1 MTAHQRIVRVR
12 RNYNKWVANQTL
24 EDYAL
29 RFTAKSARK
38 WSSLRVANT
47 AIGAISFLALEAI
60 GGAITVNYG
69 VANAV
74 SAILV
79 VGGLIFLTGLPIA
92 YYAATYGVDIDLLTR
107 GAGFG
112 YIGSTVTS
120 LIYASFTFLF
130 FAIEAAIMSLALE
143 LWFGLPLFL
152 GYVVS
157 SVVVIPLV
165 THGITFISRLQLWTQ
180 PIWIILHVLP
190 FAAIAIFDAS
200 SFEGWAHYGGR
211 AGEDGLSPD
220 LVLFGAASTV
230 VFSLIAQIGEQVDFL
245 RFLPAEPRPA
255 VPGRDGWRRSMA
267 WWTAYLAAGPGWI
280 IPGLLK
286 LLAGSFLTYL
296 AVRHLVP
303 VDKAAEP
310 TQMYL
315 VAFGNVSS
323 SPQVALA
330 FTCTFVIISQVK
342 INVTNAYAG
351 SIAWS
356 NFFSRLT
363 HSHPG
368 RVVWLVFN
376 VAIALL
382 LMELGVFKA
391 LEHILGLYSLVAV
404 AWVGA
409 LVADLVVNKPLGLSP
424 PFIEF
429 KRAHL
434 YDVNPVGVGAMILA
448 TITGAVAYAGVFGTV
463 MQALASFVALGV
475 AFVTAPAI
483 AAATRGKFY
492 LARTPRKLLD
502 GQSMVR
508 CCICEHPFEAEDMA
522 QCPAYSGPI
531 CSLCCSLE
539 TRCRDAC
546 KPDARISRQIG
557 AVVDRT
563 LPAWAVKLL
572 NNDVSQ
578 YVGVLSLFAFIIGSV
593 LTFVYFQVSFESDL
607 QRQILR
613 STLWTVFFILG
624 IIAGIAAWLFVLVHE
639 SRRVAEEE
647 SRRQTELLMQEIDA
661 HKRTDVKLQQAKEK
675 AEAASKAKSR
685 YVVGLSHELRT
696 PLNAVAGY
704 AQILERD
711 PEIPVRRLDAI
722 RIVRRNAE
730 YLSGLIDGLLDI
742 SKIEAG
748 RFHLNRNEVR
758 LREFL
763 QQLVDMFRLQAS
775 AKGIEF
781 KFSASAKLPPSVYTD
796 ENRLRQILINLLSN
810 AIKFTDAGHVT
821 MRVDYRNQV
830 ARFEVEDT
838 GIGIHP
844 DDLNRIF
851 QPFERAQRGP
861 VNARTGTGLGL
872 TITRMLAETMG
883 GEITVKSEIGRGS
896 RFQVKLMLAEVAR
909 PRNAPPLEHRVCGY
923 DGPRQ
928 TVLVVDDDAVH
939 RDLVRE
945 LLEPLGFTVMA
956 AASGAACLALVAERP
971 PNLILLDIS
980 MPDMDGWAVA
990 RELRRMPR
998 ERPAIIMLS
1007 AIAMEEE
1014 RAAEPDRFF
1023 DDYMIKPIDLR
1034 QMLEKFHTLLDIEWT
1049 ARDEIAKEPSAP
1061 APPAPAKSATK
1072 SLAPDAIDALIRLG
1086 QIGHFRGISAALDE
1100 IEAASPECAA
1110 AVAELRTIANSFN
1123 LTRFLT
1129 VLDAQRRT

>member
-69 VANAV
+69 FANAA

-143 LWFGLPLFL
+143 LWFGLPLFI

-180 PIWIILHVLP
+180 PIWVILHLLP
-190 FAAIAIFDAS
+190 FAAIAIYDAG
-200 SFEGWAHYGGR
+200 SFKEWTHYGGR
-211 AGEDGLSPD
+211 SGAEGLSFN

-245 RFLPAEPRPA
+245 RFLPARGAGRPT
-255 VPGRDGWRRSMA
+255 A
-267 WWTAYLAAGPGWI
+267 WWSAYLAAGPGWI
-280 IPGLLK
+280 VPGLLK
-286 LLAGSFLTYL
+286 LLAGSFLAYL
-296 AVRHLVP
+296 GVKHMVTI
-303 VDKAAEP
+303 DKAAEP

-315 VAFGNVSS
+315 VAFENVFS

-330 FTCTFVIISQVK
+330 FTCTFVIISQIK

-382 LMELGVFKA
+382 LMELGIFKA

-409 LVADLVVNKPLGLSP
+409 LVADLIVNKPLGLSP

-434 YDVNPVGVGAMILA
+434 YDINPVGVGAMILA
-448 TITGAVAYAGVFGTV
+448 TAMGIAAYAGVFGTV
-463 MQALASFVALGV
+463 MQALSSFVALGV
-475 AFVTAPAI
+475 AFVAAPVI
-483 AAATRGKFY
+483 AAVTGGKFY
-492 LARTPRKLLD
+492 LARTPRKLPD
-502 GQSMVR
+502 GQMTVQ
-508 CCICEHPFEAEDMA
+508 CCICEHFFEPEDMA

-539 TRCRDAC
+539 TRCRDCC
-546 KPDARISRQIG
+546 KPDARISKQV
-557 AVVDRT
+557 ATFVDRN
-563 LPAWAVKLL
+563 LPAWVMRSL
-572 NNDVSQ
+572 NTDISQ
-578 YVGVLSLFAFIIGSV
+578 YVGVLSLFAAIIGSV
-593 LTFVYFQVSFESDL
+593 LTFVYFQVSFESVE
-607 QRQILR
+607 QQEILR

-647 SRRQTELLMQEIDA
+647 TRRQTELLMQEIEA
-661 HKRTDVKLQQAKEK
+661 HQRTDAKLQQAKEK

-696 PLNAVAGY
+696 PLNAVVGY

-711 PEIPVRRLDAI
+711 PAIPVRRLDAI
-722 RIVRRNAE
+722 RVVRRNAE

-763 QQLVDMFRLQAS
+763 EQLVDMFRLQAG

-781 KFSASAKLPPSVYTD
+781 RFSASDKLPPSVYTD

-810 AIKFTDAGHVT
+810 AIKFTDVGHVA

-830 ARFEVEDT
+830 ARFAIEDT
-838 GIGIHP
+838 GVGIHAH
-844 DDLNRIF
+844 DLNRIF
-851 QPFERAQRGP
+851 QPFERARHGP
-861 VNARTGTGLGL
+861 VNAKTGTGLGL
-872 TITRMLAETMG
+872 TITKMLAETMG
-883 GEITVKSEIGRGS
+883 GEITVKSEVGS
-896 RFQVKLMLAEVAR
+896 GSLFQVKLMLAEVAR
-909 PRNAPPLEHRVCGY
+909 PRNAPPLEHRVRGY
-923 DGPRQ
+923 DGERQ
-928 TVLVVDDDAVH
+928 TILVVDDDQVH
-939 RDLVRE
+939 RDLICE
-945 LLEPLGFTVMA
+945 LLEPLGFNVVTA
-956 AASGAACLALVAERP
+956 ANGTTCLALVAERR

-980 MPDMDGWAVA
+980 MPDIDGWTVA
-990 RELRRMPR
+990 RQLRQMPR

-1014 RAAEPDRFF
+1014 RAAEPDQLY

-1049 ARDEIAKEPSAP
+1049 TRDEVAAPRP
-1061 APPAPAKSATK
+1061 APPAPPKR
-1072 SLAPDAIDALIRLG
+1072 LALDAINALIGLG
-1086 QIGHFRGISAALDE
+1086 QIGHFRGISATLDE
-1100 IEAASPECAA
+1100 IEASSPEHAA
-1110 AVAELRTIANSFN
+1110 AVAELRAIANSFN
-1123 LTRFLT
+1123 LSRFLT
-1129 VLDAQRRT
+1129 VLEAQRRTHAP

>member
-12 RNYNKWVANQTL
+12 RNYNRWVANQTL

-69 VANAV
+69 FANATT
-74 SAILV
+74 AILA

-112 YIGSTVTS
+112 YIGSTITS

-143 LWFGLPLFL
+143 LWFHVPLFL
-152 GYVVS
+152 GYIVS

-180 PIWIILHVLP
+180 PIWLVLHILP
-190 FAAIAIFDAS
+190 FAFIAMSDAG
-200 SFEGWAHYGGR
+200 SFEGWTHYGGR
-211 AGEDGLSPD
+211 AGADGQSFNL
-220 LVLFGAASTV
+220 LLFGAASTV

-245 RFLPAEPRPA
+245 RFLPPRSAGRPA
-255 VPGRDGWRRSMA
+255 A
-267 WWTAYLAAGPGWI
+267 WWTAFIAAGPGWI
-280 IPGLLK
+280 LPGLAK
-286 LLAGSFLTYL
+286 LLAGSFLAYL
-296 AVRHLVP
+296 AVRHFVP
-303 VDKAAEP
+303 VEKAAEP

-315 VAFGNVSS
+315 VAFQSVFS
-323 SPQVALA
+323 SPPLALA
-330 FTCTFVIISQVK
+330 FTCTFVIISQIK

-382 LMELGVFKA
+382 LMELGIFQV
-391 LEHILGLYSLVAV
+391 LEHILGLYSIVAV

-434 YDVNPVGVGAMILA
+434 YDINPVGVGAMILA
-448 TITGAVAYAGVFGTV
+448 TSAGILGYSGVFGTTL
-463 MQALASFVALGV
+463 QALASFLALAT
-475 AFVTAPAI
+475 AFVAAPAI
-483 AAATRGKFY
+483 AYATGGKFY
-492 LARTPRKLLD
+492 LARKPWTFAAA
-502 GQSMVR
+502 STVR
-508 CCICEHPFEAEDMA
+508 CCICELSFEPEDMA

-539 TRCRDAC
+539 TRCHDCC
-546 KPDARISRQIG
+546 KPEARLANQIG
-557 AVVDRT
+557 GWIDRT
-563 LPAWAVKLL
+563 LPSSVVKAM
-572 NNDVSQ
+572 NTDISQ
-578 YVGVLSLFAFIIGSV
+578 YVGVLLLFAAIIGAV
-593 LTFVYFQVSFESDL
+593 LTFVYFQVSFESNV
-607 QRQILR
+607 QKGILK
-613 STLWTVFFILG
+613 SALWTVFFILS
-624 IIAGIAAWLFVLVHE
+624 IIAAIAAWVFVLVHE

-647 SRRQTELLMQEIDA
+647 TERQTELLMQEIEA
-661 HKRTDVKLQQAKEK
+661 HKRTDAKLQQAKES

-696 PLNAVAGY
+696 PLNAVVGY

-711 PEIPVRRLDAI
+711 PAIPVRRLDAI
-722 RIVRRNAE
+722 RVVRRNAE

-763 QQLVDMFRLQAS
+763 DQLVDMFRLQAGT
-775 AKGIEF
+775 KGIEF
-781 KFSASAKLPPSVYTD
+781 VFLASDRLPVAVYTD

-810 AIKFTDAGHVT
+810 AIKFTDSGRVI
-821 MRVDYRNQV
+821 MRVLYRNQV

-838 GIGIHP
+838 GIGIGAG
-844 DDLNRIF
+844 DLERIF
-851 QPFERAQRGP
+851 QPFERAHLGQA
-861 VNARTGTGLGL
+861 NAAGTGLGL

-883 GEITVKSEIGRGS
+883 GEITVRSEPGKGS
-896 RFQVKLMLAEVAR
+896 VFQVKLLLSEVPR
-909 PRNAPPLEHRVCGY
+909 PRTAPPIEHRVRGY
-923 DGPRQ
+923 EGPRQ
-928 TVLVVDDDAVH
+928 TILVVDDDQVH

-945 LLEPLGFTVMA
+945 LLEPLGFNVFA
-956 AASGAACLALVAERP
+956 AANGAACLSLVNECR
-971 PNLILLDIS
+971 PNLILLDVS
-980 MPDMDGWAVA
+980 MPDMDGWTVA
-990 RELRRMPR
+990 RLLRQSTR

-1007 AIAMEEE
+1007 AITMEKE
-1014 RAAEPDRFF
+1014 REFEPDRVY
-1023 DDYMIKPIDLR
+1023 DDYMIKPLDLR
-1034 QMLEKFHTLLDIEWT
+1034 QMLEKFQTLLDIKWT
-1049 ARDEIAKEPSAP
+1049 TGVGPD
-1061 APPAPAKSATK
+1061 APPPPPAAPPQNGKGPP
-1072 SLAPDAIDALIRLG
+1072 LGEIEALIHLG
-1086 QIGHFRGISAALDE
+1086 QIGHVRGINAKLAE
-1100 IEAASPECAA
+1100 IETNSPEHGAF
-1110 AVAELRTIANSFN
+1110 VKDLRVIVNSFN
-1123 LTRFLT
+1123 LSRFLT
-1129 VLDAQRRT
+1129 VLEAQRSHHAP

>member
-1 MTAHQRIVRVR
+1 
-12 RNYNKWVANQTL
+12 
-24 EDYAL
+24 
-29 RFTAKSARK
+29 
-38 WSSLRVANT
+38 
-47 AIGAISFLALEAI
+47 
-60 GGAITVNYG
+60 
-69 VANAV
+69 
-74 SAILV
+74 
-79 VGGLIFLTGLPIA
+79 
-92 YYAATYGVDIDLLTR
+92 
-107 GAGFG
+107 
-112 YIGSTVTS
+112 
-120 LIYASFTFLF
+120 
-130 FAIEAAIMSLALE
+130 
-143 LWFGLPLFL
+143 
-152 GYVVS
+152 
-157 SVVVIPLV
+157 
-165 THGITFISRLQLWTQ
+165 
-180 PIWIILHVLP
+180 
-190 FAAIAIFDAS
+190 
-200 SFEGWAHYGGR
+200 
-211 AGEDGLSPD
+211 
-220 LVLFGAASTV
+220 
-230 VFSLIAQIGEQVDFL
+230 
-245 RFLPAEPRPA
+245 
-255 VPGRDGWRRSMA
+255 MA

-286 LLAGSFLTYL
+286 LLAGSFLAYL
-296 AVRHLVP
+296 AIRHLVP
-303 VDKAAEP
+303 VDRAAEP

-315 VAFGNVSS
+315 VAFENVFS

-475 AFVTAPAI
+475 AFITAPAI

-492 LARTPRKLLD
+492 LARTPRKLPD

-546 KPDARISRQIG
+546 KPDARISRQVG

-578 YVGVLSLFAFIIGSV
+578 YVGVLSLFAAIIGSV
-593 LTFVYFQVSFESDL
+593 LAFVYFQVSFESDL
-607 QRQILR
+607 QRQLLR

-647 SRRQTELLMQEIDA
+647 SRRQTELLMQEIEA
-661 HKRTDVKLQQAKEK
+661 HKRTDIKLQQAKEK

-685 YVVGLSHELRT
+685 YVEGLSHELRT

-722 RIVRRNAE
+722 RVVRRNAE

-763 QQLVDMFRLQAS
+763 LQLVDMFRLQAS

-781 KFSASAKLPPSVYTD
+781 KFSASDKLPPSVYTD

-928 TVLVVDDDAVH
+928 TVLVVDDDGVH

-945 LLEPLGFTVMA
+945 LLEPLGFNVMA

-990 RELRRMPR
+990 RQLRQMPR

-1049 ARDEIAKEPSAP
+1049 TRDEIATQPSAP
-1061 APPAPAKSATK
+1061 APPAPAKS
-1072 SLAPDAIDALIRLG
+1072 LAPDAIDALIQLG
-1086 QIGHFRGISAALDE
+1086 QIGHFRGISATLDE
-1100 IEAASPECAA
+1100 IEAGSPECAA
-1110 AVAELRTIANSFN
+1110 SVAELRAIANSFN
-1123 LTRFLT
+1123 LSRFLT

>member
-69 VANAV
+69 FANAA

-143 LWFGLPLFL
+143 LWFGLPLFI

-180 PIWIILHVLP
+180 PIWVVLHVLP
-190 FAAIAIFDAS
+190 FAAIAIYDAG
-200 SFEGWAHYGGR
+200 SFKEWTHYGGR
-211 AGEDGLSPD
+211 AGAEGLSFN

-245 RFLPAEPRPA
+245 RFLPERSSGRP
-255 VPGRDGWRRSMA
+255 SA
-267 WWTAYLAAGPGWI
+267 WWSAYLAAGPGWI
-280 IPGLLK
+280 VPGLLK
-286 LLAGSFLTYL
+286 LLAGSFLAYL
-296 AVRHLVP
+296 AVKHMVP
-303 VDKAAEP
+303 IDKAAEP

-315 VAFGNVSS
+315 VAFENVFS

-330 FTCTFVIISQVK
+330 FTCTFVIISQIK

-382 LMELGVFKA
+382 LMELGIFKA

-409 LVADLVVNKPLGLSP
+409 LVADLIVNKPLGLSP

-434 YDVNPVGVGAMILA
+434 YDINPVGVGAMILA
-448 TITGAVAYAGVFGTV
+448 TAMGIAAYAGAFGTV
-463 MQALASFVALGV
+463 MQALSSFVALGV
-475 AFVTAPAI
+475 AFVAAPAI
-483 AAATRGKFY
+483 AAVTGGKFY
-492 LARTPRKLLD
+492 LARTPRKLPG
-502 GQSMVR
+502 GQMTVQ
-508 CCICEHPFEAEDMA
+508 CCICEHFFEPEDMA

-539 TRCRDAC
+539 TRCRDCC
-546 KPDARISRQIG
+546 KPDARISKQVG
-557 AVVDRT
+557 TFVDRN
-563 LPAWAVKLL
+563 LPAWVMRSL
-572 NNDVSQ
+572 NTDISQ
-578 YVGVLSLFAFIIGSV
+578 YVGVLSLFAAIIGSV

-607 QRQILR
+607 QREILR

-647 SRRQTELLMQEIDA
+647 TRRQTELLMQEIEA
-661 HKRTDVKLQQAKEK
+661 HQRTDAKLQQAKEK

-696 PLNAVAGY
+696 PLNAVVGY

-711 PEIPVRRLDAI
+711 PAIPVRRLDAI
-722 RIVRRNAE
+722 RVVRRNAE

-763 QQLVDMFRLQAS
+763 EQLVDMFRLQAG

-781 KFSASAKLPPSVYTD
+781 RFSASDKLPPSVYTD

-810 AIKFTDAGHVT
+810 AIKFTDVGHVA

-830 ARFEVEDT
+830 ARFGIEDT
-838 GIGIHP
+838 GIGIHAQ
-844 DDLNRIF
+844 DLNRIF
-851 QPFERAQRGP
+851 QPFERAQHGP
-861 VNARTGTGLGL
+861 VNTKTGTGLGL
-872 TITRMLAETMG
+872 TITKMLAETMG
-883 GEITVKSEIGRGS
+883 GEITVKSEVGS
-896 RFQVKLMLAEVAR
+896 GSLFQVKLMLAEVPR
-909 PRNAPPLEHRVCGY
+909 PRNAPPLEHRVRGY
-923 DGPRQ
+923 DGERQ
-928 TVLVVDDDAVH
+928 TILVVDDDQVH
-939 RDLVRE
+939 RDLICE
-945 LLEPLGFTVMA
+945 LLEPLGFNVMTA
-956 AASGAACLALVAERP
+956 ANGTTCLALVAERR

-980 MPDMDGWAVA
+980 MPDIDGWTVA
-990 RELRRMPR
+990 RQLRQMPR

-1014 RAAEPDRFF
+1014 RAAEPDQLY

-1049 ARDEIAKEPSAP
+1049 TRDEIAMPRP
-1061 APPAPAKSATK
+1061 APPAPSRI
-1072 SLAPDAIDALIRLG
+1072 LALDAINALIGLG
-1086 QIGHFRGISAALDE
+1086 QIGHFRGISATLDE
-1100 IEAASPECAA
+1100 IEASSPEHAA
-1110 AVAELRTIANSFN
+1110 AVAELRAIANSFN
-1123 LTRFLT
+1123 LSRFLT
-1129 VLDAQRRT
+1129 VLEAQRRTHAP